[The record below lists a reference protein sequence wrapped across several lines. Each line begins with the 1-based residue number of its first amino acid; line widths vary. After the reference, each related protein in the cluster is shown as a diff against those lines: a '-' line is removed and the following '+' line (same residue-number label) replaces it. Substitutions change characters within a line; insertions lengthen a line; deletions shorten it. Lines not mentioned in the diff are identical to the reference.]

1 MTVEVTTNLLS
12 EISPRQMG
20 FLKKLASRVIRY
32 TLRREGV
39 DSRKVQVSVLFTC
52 DDFIASLNKRYRDE
66 EGPTDVLA
74 FPMNEGE
81 DSEDIDPDIDP
92 YVEPDVE
99 PDIEPGVAPDVEP
112 GVEPVGP
119 SMPLMLGDI
128 VISLDTASRQ
138 AESQGKPLR
147 QELALLL
154 VHGTLHLLGYDH
166 DDPQKEA
173 IMWAKQDAILKAL
186 NI

>member
-66 EGPTDVLA
+66 DGSTDVLA
-74 FPMNEGE
+74 FPMSDDE
-81 DSEDIDPDIDP
+81 D
-92 YVEPDVE
+92 
-99 PDIEPGVAPDVEP
+99 DIEPEESP
-112 GVEPVGP
+112 
-119 SMPLMLGDI
+119 MPYMLGDI
-128 VISLDTASRQ
+128 VISLDTAARQ
-138 AESQGKPLR
+138 AESQGRPLR

-166 DDPQKEA
+166 MTEEDKK
-173 IMWAKQDAILKAL
+173 IMRQREEELLAAVGLIR
-186 NI
+186 

>member
-1 MTVEVTTNLLS
+1 MTVEVTTNLESGIGL
-12 EISPRQMG
+12 RQKD
-20 FLKKLASRVIRY
+20 FLTKLASRVVRF

-39 DSRKVQVSVLFTC
+39 DLSNVQVSVLFTG

-66 EGPTDVLA
+66 DGSTDVLA
-74 FPMNEGE
+74 FPMSDEE
-81 DSEDIDPDIDP
+81 D
-92 YVEPDVE
+92 
-99 PDIEPGVAPDVEP
+99 DIEPEESP
-112 GVEPVGP
+112 
-119 SMPLMLGDI
+119 MPYMLGDI
-128 VISLDTASRQ
+128 VISLDTAARQ
-138 AESQGKPLR
+138 AESQGRPLR

-166 DDPQKEA
+166 DDPQEEA

>member
-1 MTVEVTTNLLS
+1 MTVEVTTNLESGIGL
-12 EISPRQMG
+12 RQKD
-20 FLKKLASRVIRY
+20 FLTKLASRVVRF

-39 DSRKVQVSVLFTC
+39 DLSNVQVSVLFTG

-66 EGPTDVLA
+66 DGSTDVLA
-74 FPMNEGE
+74 FPMSDDE
-81 DSEDIDPDIDP
+81 D
-92 YVEPDVE
+92 
-99 PDIEPGVAPDVEP
+99 DIEPEESP
-112 GVEPVGP
+112 
-119 SMPLMLGDI
+119 MPYMLGDI
-128 VISLDTASRQ
+128 VISLDTAARQ
-138 AESQGKPLR
+138 AESQGRPLR

-166 DDPQKEA
+166 DDPQEEA